1 MARRRLGV
9 ALLVPPPHDAAV
21 DALRRAVGD
30 SARSRVPAHLTL
42 VPPVNVRE
50 DALPAALALV
60 RSAAAA
66 GAERVAGAAVAAGSG
81 PDGTLVLRLGPPASF
96 LPANP
101 VLHLPVTPTEA
112 LEALRDKV
120 FRPPLW
126 REPAWPYV
134 PHVTLADALGPE
146 RIAAA
151 VVALDGYEV
160 EVAFDAVHLL
170 QEGLDRVWRPIAGV
184 RLGRPAVVG
193 TGGLAVTL
201 TEETMADPEVAALGL
216 PPGDRYVVARRDGVV
231 VGAAVMAKRWLEA
244 VVVVPGC
251 RGEGIGAHL
260 LARAVLG
267 HRRVLADWRDPGARG
282 FLERHGFHD
291 AGHLLAREAGPA

>member
-1 MARRRLGV
+1 
-9 ALLVPPPHDAAV
+9 
-21 DALRRAVGD
+21 
-30 SARSRVPAHLTL
+30 

-50 DALPAALALV
+50 DALAAALALV
-60 RSAAAA
+60 REAAAVVGDVGA
-66 GAERVAGAAVAAGSG
+66 GVVRHGSL
-81 PDGTLVLRLGPPASF
+81 PDGALVLRLGPPTSF

-101 VLHLPVTPTEA
+101 VLYLPVAPA
-112 LEALRDKV
+112 DPLERLRDKV

-134 PHVTLADALGPE
+134 PHVTLADALAPE
-146 RIAAA
+146 RIAASLT
-151 VVALDGYEV
+151 ALDAYEA
-160 EVAFDAVHLL
+160 EVAFPAVHLL
-170 QEGLDRVWRPIAGV
+170 QEDPDRVWRPIAGV
-184 RLGRPAVVG
+184 RLGRPATVG

-216 PPGDRYVVARRDGVV
+216 PAGDRHVVARRDGAV

-244 VVVVPGC
+244 VVVVPAC

-267 HRRVLADWRDPGARG
+267 HRRVLADWPDPAARS
-282 FLERHGFHD
+282 FLERHGFHE